1 MHGQLP
7 IFLPL
12 AWSVNPLTPMSD
24 QDRISPFNINSESSR
39 QVRRMKMK
47 TQLGDYKLI
56 QYQILQIEISIIFMA
71 DSRENY

>member
-1 MHGQLP
+1 
-7 IFLPL
+7 
-12 AWSVNPLTPMSD
+12 
-24 QDRISPFNINSESSR
+24 
-39 QVRRMKMK
+39 MKMK

>member
-1 MHGQLP
+1 
-7 IFLPL
+7 
-12 AWSVNPLTPMSD
+12 MSD
-24 QDRISPFNINSESSR
+24 QDRISPLNINSESSR

-56 QYQILQIEISIIFMA
+56 QYQILQIEIISIIFMA